1 MGFILF
7 ILVLVLFAQI
17 RGLKRKLKRLLGGAG
32 AKDLE
37 ESIRKNHEHLAKLDE
52 QQVRINQTIE
62 QMIRQ
67 MKEMKANVSI
77 KRYNAFQEQGSDLSF
92 SIAIVDDHGDGFVLT
107 GIHSRHGTQVYAKPV
122 NKGQSSYTLSPE
134 ETEVIRQAWR
144 P

>member
-52 QQVRINQTIE
+52 QQVRISQTIE